1 MMRDTVRMQASDD
14 LKATLQ
20 QIEAL
25 EARIAACE
33 LASDEAALGPL
44 RIELETTDHR
54 RRNIQRFLDMHDARI
69 GWMERTGQL
78 ETEAAPQ
85 AAPARPMVRRQAF
98 GLALG

>member
-1 MMRDTVRMQASDD
+1 MRDTLRIQANDD
-14 LKATLQ
+14 LKATIG

-33 LASDEAALGPL
+33 LSADKAERGPL
-44 RIELETTDHR
+44 RIELETLNHR

-78 ETEAAPQ
+78 ETVEAPL
-85 AAPARPMVRRQAF
+85 AAPARPAVRRPVF
-98 GLALG
+98 GLSLG